1 MIVPAEKL
9 HFYRLSGRSKVLGLA
24 AQKESHCM
32 NMGEG
37 VYRREMLEDL
47 AKIVN
52 NMICLKRCLKKCNL
66 VFRNEICSN
75 GIKTS
80 LIDVMV

>member
-1 MIVPAEKL
+1 
-9 HFYRLSGRSKVLGLA
+9 
-24 AQKESHCM
+24 M

-37 VYRREMLEDL
+37 GYRRVMLEDL
-47 AKIVN
+47 AKFVN
-52 NMICLKRCLKKCNL
+52 NMVCPKRCLKKCNL